1 MSNSVIDISNLSK
14 VYKLYDKPIDILKE
28 SLSITKKLYHKNYY
42 ALKDINLNVSKG
54 EILGIIGTNGSGKS
68 TLLKIITGVLNP
80 SAGQVNV
87 NGTISALLELGA
99 GFNPEYTGLQNIY
112 LNGTMMNKTRDE
124 IEREIQGIIDFAEIG
139 DFINQ
144 PVKTYSSG
152 MFVRLAFAVATNIK
166 PDILVVD
173 EALSVGDINFQMKS
187 INKIKE
193 LIKNGATVLFVSH
206 DIITIKSLCNKVLYL
221 EKGNVVA
228 YGESGEICDLYIKNQ
243 NRRSGLTGSKE
254 NTEHI
259 EPKEDLQV
267 EEPSD
272 KNDEFIEI
280 INEHEGTGKAR
291 ITNIVTLNN
300 NAQSKE
306 FYYKEPITVKVYFD
320 IIENI
325 ESLVVALYIRNRNQL
340 EIIGTNTKYEGI
352 TFNNLNKGSK
362 YVAKFK
368 FENYLKEGEY
378 GFSTILAD
386 NIPTTEYYDVVNNLP
401 IIKSYDLVEQKR
413 WALVG
418 IPISV
423 ECREAK
429 DDAR

>member
-1 MSNSVIDISNLSK
+1 MSNAVIDISNLNK

-42 ALKDINLNVSKG
+42 ALKNINLSVNKG

-80 SAGQVNV
+80 SEGNVNV

-99 GFNPEYTGLQNIY
+99 GFNPEYTGIQNIY
-112 LNGTMMNKTRDE
+112 LHGTMMNKTKDE

-206 DIITIKSLCNKVLYL
+206 DIITIKTLCNKVLYL
-221 EKGNVVA
+221 DKGNTIA
-228 YGESGEICDLYIKNQ
+228 YGESGEICDLYLKDQ
-243 NRRSGLTGSKE
+243 NKRSGLTVRKE
-254 NTEHI
+254 KLEQTEQ
-259 EPKEDLQV
+259 KEDVKV
-267 EEPSD
+267 EETSA
-272 KNDEFIEI
+272 KNTEFIEVI
-280 INEHEGTGKAR
+280 EEREGTSKAR
-291 ITNIVTLNN
+291 ITNIVTINN

-306 FYYKEPITVKVYFD
+306 FYYKELITVKIYFE
-320 IIENI
+320 IRENI
-325 ESLVVALYIRNRNQL
+325 ESLIVALYMRNRNQL

-352 TFNNLNKGSK
+352 IFNNLKKGSK
-362 YVAKFK
+362 YIAKFK
-368 FENYLKEGEY
+368 FKNYLKEGEY

-386 NIPTTEYYDVVNNLP
+386 NIPTNEYYDVVNNLP
-401 IIKSYDLVEQKR
+401 IIKSYDLAEQKR

-423 ECREAK
+423 ECKEVEE
-429 DDAR
+429 DAR